1 MVYDYSNTLNPHK
14 GLIWRIVHIANLPW
28 IFANGLH
35 SGNSPI
41 QSPNWQ
47 HIGNPELIQKRANHP
62 VPVGRQGYLNDYVPF
77 YFTPFSP
84 MLLNIKS
91 GRGVMQRPMQDIVI
105 LVSSIDAVE
114 SHHLD
119 YVFTNSHAYYQW
131 TNFFTDR
138 KDLDK
143 IDWALLQRRDF
154 SRDPNDL
161 AKFERYQAE
170 FLIYQHCPISAI
182 IGICCYNDN
191 VKQSIQ
197 QLINTSGITLDVHS
211 RPNWY
216 L

>member
-1 MVYDYSNTLNPHK
+1 
-14 GLIWRIVHIANLPW
+14 
-28 IFANGLH
+28 
-35 SGNSPI
+35 
-41 QSPNWQ
+41 
-47 HIGNPELIQKRANHP
+47 
-62 VPVGRQGYLNDYVPF
+62 
-77 YFTPFSP
+77 
-84 MLLNIKS
+84 
-91 GRGVMQRPMQDIVI
+91 MQRPMQDIVI

-131 TNFFTDR
+131 TNFFTD
-138 KDLDK
+138 KQDLDQ

-170 FLIYQHCPISAI
+170 FLIYHHCPISAI
-182 IGICCYNDN
+182 IGICCYDDN

-197 QLINTSGITLDVHS
+197 QLINTFGITLDVYS